1 MTSPSLMGSCGVCP
15 LSVIAPLPD
24 ICRHMANCIARAER
38 EVYLATNFWML
49 SEASTIITNGIREL
63 SRRAAARNQR
73 VVMKVIYDRGN
84 AKQVK
89 RTHTHDANTFF

>member
-1 MTSPSLMGSCGVCP
+1 
-15 LSVIAPLPD
+15 
-24 ICRHMANCIARAER
+24 MANCIARAER

-49 SEASTIITNGIREL
+49 SEASTIITNSIREL

-84 AKQVK
+84 IKQVK
-89 RTHTHDANTFF
+89 RTHSHDANIFFLTWHR

>member
-1 MTSPSLMGSCGVCP
+1 
-15 LSVIAPLPD
+15 
-24 ICRHMANCIARAER
+24 MANCIARAER

-49 SEASTIITNGIREL
+49 SEASTLITNGIREL

-84 AKQVK
+84 VKQVK
-89 RTHTHDANTFF
+89 RTHTHDTNIFF

>member
-1 MTSPSLMGSCGVCP
+1 
-15 LSVIAPLPD
+15 
-24 ICRHMANCIARAER
+24 MANCIARAER

>member
-1 MTSPSLMGSCGVCP
+1 
-15 LSVIAPLPD
+15 
-24 ICRHMANCIARAER
+24 MANCTARAER

-49 SEASTIITNGIREL
+49 SEASTIITNSIREL

-84 AKQVK
+84 VKQVES
-89 RTHTHDANTFF
+89 TYAHDANTFSNMV